1 MLKRFFGG
9 PDVANPRSDSVYA
22 GIVALARRPWL
33 YSRAGVP
40 DTVSGRFDMIV
51 LHLALVM
58 ERLRDGGP
66 AAQVFSQ
73 ALLETMF
80 ADMDRNLRELG
91 VGDLSIAKR
100 MRAMASVYYG
110 RAIAYREAFASTDP
124 PAAVAS
130 RSWKAMSRMS
140 SMAAP
145 SILASWRPRSWRST
159 SIPIRESLGRRWL
172 RSSGPCNRRTKNRA
186 AMVRSPLCRS
196 L

>member
-66 AAQVFSQ
+66 ALQAFSQ
-73 ALLETMF
+73 TLLEAMF
-80 ADMDRNLRELG
+80 ADMDRNLREMG
-91 VGDLSIAKR
+91 VGDLSVAKR
-100 MRAMASVYYG
+100 MHTMAGVYYG
-110 RAIAYREAFASTDP
+110 RALAYREAFSSADP
-124 PAAVAS
+124 PAAVAQVLA
-130 RSWKAMSRMS
+130 RNLFPAGTPPGANVRLLADHAVALKA
-140 SMAAP
+140 ALATLPVEALAEGTLPALAP
-145 SILASWRPRSWRST
+145 G
-159 SIPIRESLGRRWL
+159 EQ
-172 RSSGPCNRRTKNRA
+172 
-186 AMVRSPLCRS
+186 
-196 L
+196 

>member
-22 GIVALARRPWL
+22 GIVALARQPWL

-66 AAQVFSQ
+66 AMQAFSQ

-80 ADMDRNLRELG
+80 ADMDRNLREMG
-91 VGDLSIAKR
+91 VGDLSVAKR
-100 MRAMASVYYG
+100 MHTMAGVYYG
-110 RAIAYREAFASTDP
+110 RALAYREAFAGTDP
-124 PAAVAS
+124 PVAVAQVLARNLFPVGTPPS
-130 RSWKAMSRMS
+130 ADVRLVADHAMALRTAL
-140 SMAAP
+140 AALP
-145 SILASWRPRSWRST
+145 VAALSEGALPDLAPG
-159 SIPIRESLGRRWL
+159 EDRR
-172 RSSGPCNRRTKNRA
+172 
-186 AMVRSPLCRS
+186 
-196 L
+196 

>member
-51 LHLALVM
+51 LHLALVV

-80 ADMDRNLRELG
+80 ADMDRNLREMG

-100 MRAMASVYYG
+100 MRTMASVYYG

-124 PAAVAS
+124 PATVARVLERNLFPAGTPS
-130 RSWKAMSRMS
+130 TADVALLARHALALKAAL
-140 SMAAP
+140 AA
-145 SILASWRPRSWRST
+145 
-159 SIPIRESLGRRWL
+159 IPVEELFNGTL
-172 RSSGPCNRRTKNRA
+172 PDPA
-186 AMVRSPLCRS
+186 PVEEQ
-196 L
+196 

>member
-1 MLKRFFGG
+1 MLKRFLGG

-51 LHLALVM
+51 LHLALVL

-80 ADMDRNLRELG
+80 ADMDRNLREMG
-91 VGDLSIAKR
+91 VGDLSVAKR
-100 MRAMASVYYG
+100 MRTMASVHYG
-110 RAIAYREAFASTDP
+110 RAIAYREAFAGVDP
-124 PAAVAS
+124 PAAVAQVLA
-130 RSWKAMSRMS
+130 RNLFPAGTPPTAD
-140 SMAAP
+140 MAL
-145 SILASWRPRSWRST
+145 LADHA
-159 SIPIRESLGRRWL
+159 IAF
-172 RSSGPCNRRTKNRA
+172 RA
-186 AMVRSPLCRS
+186 ALAARPVEELANGILPDLAPVEERG
-196 L
+196 

>member
-80 ADMDRNLRELG
+80 ADMDRNLREMG

-100 MRAMASVYYG
+100 MRTMASVYFG
-110 RAIAYREAFASTDP
+110 RAIAYREAFASADP
-124 PAAVAS
+124 PAAVAQVLA
-130 RSWKAMSRMS
+130 RNLFPAGTPPTADVALLADHVMALKA
-140 SMAAP
+140 A
-145 SILASWRPRSWRST
+145 L
-159 SIPIRESLGRRWL
+159 
-172 RSSGPCNRRTKNRA
+172 A
-186 AMVRSPLCRS
+186 AMPVEALANGTLPDPAPVEER
-196 L
+196 